1 MYINCKSYYNVSLWS
16 RLRILIWRQ
25 QNDSER
31 ALKINM
37 CEHINVNS
45 FCFLFKS
52 QWKYI
57 FVRLPSEVH
66 YRYVSQPN
74 YKLIN
79 LSLAM
84 VVLGRSSGVTLHNH
98 FRTPTNIRPDIK
110 IDVRS
115 GFMKWFLLCTFL
127 CRLLF
132 FNLLWENAQKKGKFF
147 FSGPSTK
154 GGVGGGGGESNPLIH
169 KEIKKNYHRKKML
182 VKKTRRT

>member
-1 MYINCKSYYNVSLWS
+1 MYAYCMYINCKSYYYVSLWS

-98 FRTPTNIRPDIK
+98 FRTPTNFYIRPDIK

-132 FNLLWENAQKKGKFF
+132 FNLRWEDTQKKGSFF
-147 FSGPSTK
+147 LVVDPLRVEWV
-154 GGVGGGGGESNPLIH
+154 VGGGSQTP
-169 KEIKKNYHRKKML
+169 
-182 VKKTRRT
+182 